1 MRDAF
6 ILGEKSRCAR
16 FFRKKKQ
23 RCGIFFLREYL
34 LKRMYNDIR
43 NVCICNLGAKI
54 VNLCEN
60 TTSHCKRRL
69 STVSIDKKST
79 AAKCS
84 GILVIQFSYI
94 ITYGTN
100 QHLSEYDTQIWAVM
114 YTNICRCSVRRSRWP
129 NIAFLKHSSKPWQK
143 TGCHVLQLLKYLSA
157 YYEFTA
163 KILKMTIGL

>member
-1 MRDAF
+1 MRAF
-6 ILGEKSRCAR
+6 
-16 FFRKKKQ
+16 FFSEKKQ

-34 LKRMYNDIR
+34 LKRMYNDIS
-43 NVCICNLGAKI
+43 NVCICNFEAKI

-60 TTSHCKRRL
+60 TTSHCKIRL

-100 QHLSEYDTQIWAVM
+100 QHLHAFFYKHHLYKHRQPEIWPK
-114 YTNICRCSVRRSRWP
+114 N
-129 NIAFLKHSSKPWQK
+129 KHHPSTSPSL
-143 TGCHVLQLLKYLSA
+143 TS
-157 YYEFTA
+157 
-163 KILKMTIGL
+163 MSM

>member
-1 MRDAF
+1 MRAFFFGKKAEMRD
-6 ILGEKSRCAR
+6 
-16 FFRKKKQ
+16 
-23 RCGIFFLREYL
+23 FFLREYL

-43 NVCICNLGAKI
+43 NVCICNLEAKI

-69 STVSIDKKST
+69 STVDKKST

-100 QHLSEYDTQIWAVM
+100 QHLSEYDTQI
-114 YTNICRCSVRRSRWP
+114 
-129 NIAFLKHSSKPWQK
+129 
-143 TGCHVLQLLKYLSA
+143 
-157 YYEFTA
+157 
-163 KILKMTIGL
+163 